1 MPQEKW
7 HGCAPGMTSF
17 TITADCELMPC
28 RRLEEN
34 FGSILDK
41 SIEDIRQ
48 ENKRA
53 LLQILKLPDEC
64 KQCKYHKICHGGAKC
79 ITHAVYNTYN
89 KPDPNCLFLKSNES
103 DCDGCNGCAV

>member
-1 MPQEKW
+1 M
-7 HGCAPGMTSF
+7 
-17 TITADCELMPC
+17 
-28 RRLEEN
+28 EEN

-79 ITHAVYNTYN
+79 QTCAVYGDYN
-89 KPDPNCLFLKSNES
+89 HPDPNCLFLKSKES
-103 DCDGCNGCAV
+103 DRDGCNGCAV